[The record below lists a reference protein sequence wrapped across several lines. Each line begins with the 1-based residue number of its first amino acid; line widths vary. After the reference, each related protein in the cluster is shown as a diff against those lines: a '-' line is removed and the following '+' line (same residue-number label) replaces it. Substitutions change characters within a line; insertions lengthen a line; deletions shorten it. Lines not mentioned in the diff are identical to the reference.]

1 MKNMM
6 DDRLKRRL
14 QSDEILVVPAA
25 FDMVSAKIIEKEG
38 FEAVYLSGFGQSA
51 SHLGLPDAGMMTFS
65 EIVERIHNMA
75 NAVSCPLLAD
85 GDTGYGGIINVKRTV
100 EEFEWAGASA
110 IQIEDQEIPKRCG
123 HTKGKRLIPAR
134 EMALKIEAATAARRN
149 DDFLII
155 ARTDARSVSG
165 FQDALN
171 RGKMYEKAGADVI
184 FLESPQSMEELRIIG
199 QTFERPT
206 MANMVHG
213 GKTPMT
219 SVRELQ
225 DMGFSLVAFAV
236 TCLLAAAKAME
247 KVMGIL
253 KKEGTIRETQ
263 EDLMDFDA
271 FNSLIGFPDVYDFES
286 RFKLPEETK

>member
-1 MKNMM
+1 MT

-14 QSDEILVVPAA
+14 QRDEILVVPAA

-38 FEAVYLSGFGQSA
+38 FEAVYLSGFGQAA

-65 EIVERIHNMA
+65 EIVERLHNMA
-75 NAVSCPLLAD
+75 NAVTCPLLAD

-123 HTKGKRLIPAR
+123 HTQGKSLISAQ
-134 EMALKIEAATAARRN
+134 EMALKIEAAAAARRS

-184 FLESPQSMEELRIIG
+184 FIESPQSMEELRIVG
-199 QTFERPT
+199 KTFDKPA
-206 MANMVHG
+206 MANMVDG
-213 GKTPMT
+213 GKTPFA
-219 SVRELQ
+219 SARELQ
-225 DMGFSLVAFAV
+225 DMGLSLVAFAV

-247 KVMGIL
+247 KAMRLL
-253 KKEGTIRETQ
+253 KEEGTIKGMQ
-263 EDLMDFDA
+263 EDLMGFDT
-271 FNSLIGFPDVYDFES
+271 FNRLIGFPEVYDFES
-286 RFKLPEETK
+286 RFKLPEEDK

>member
-1 MKNMM
+1 MM

-123 HTKGKRLIPAR
+123 HTQGKKLIPPQ
-134 EMALKIEAATAARRN
+134 EMALKIEAAAAARRS
-149 DDFLII
+149 DDFMII

-184 FLESPQSMEELRIIG
+184 FIESPQSMEELRIVG
-199 QTFERPT
+199 QTFDRPA
-206 MANMVHG
+206 MANMVDG
-213 GKTPMT
+213 GKTPFA

-247 KVMGIL
+247 KVMRLL
-253 KKEGTIRETQ
+253 KEEGTIKGMQ
-263 EDLMDFDA
+263 EDLMGFDA
-271 FNSLIGFPDVYDFES
+271 FNRLIGFPEVYDFES
-286 RFKLPEETK
+286 RFKLPEDDSQR

>member
-1 MKNMM
+1 MKNMT
-6 DDRLKRRL
+6 DDRLKRRI

-100 EEFEWAGASA
+100 EGFEWAGASA

-123 HTKGKRLIPAR
+123 HTQGKKLVPPQ
-134 EMALKIEAATAARRN
+134 EMALKIEAAATARRS
-149 DDFLII
+149 DDFMII

-184 FLESPQSMEELRIIG
+184 FIESPQSMEELRIVG
-199 QTFERPT
+199 QTFDRPA
-206 MANMVHG
+206 MANMVDG
-213 GKTPMT
+213 GKTPFA

-247 KVMGIL
+247 KAMRRL
-253 KKEGTIRETQ
+253 KEEGTIKGMQ
-263 EDLMDFDA
+263 EDLMGFDA
-271 FNSLIGFPDVYDFES
+271 FNRLIGFPEVYDFES
-286 RFKLPEETK
+286 RFKLPEEDK

>member
-1 MKNMM
+1 MKNMT

-51 SHLGLPDAGMMTFS
+51 SHLGLPDAGMMSFS
-65 EIVERIHNMA
+65 EIAERIHNMA

-123 HTKGKRLIPAR
+123 HTQGKKLIPPQ
-134 EMALKIEAATAARRN
+134 EMALKIEAAAAARRS

-184 FLESPQSMEELRIIG
+184 FIESPQSVEELRIVG
-199 QTFERPT
+199 QTFDRPA
-206 MANMVHG
+206 MANMVDG
-213 GKTPMT
+213 GKTPFA

-247 KVMGIL
+247 KVMRLL
-253 KKEGTIRETQ
+253 KEEGTIKGMR
-263 EDLMDFDA
+263 EDLMGFDA
-271 FNSLIGFPDVYDFES
+271 FNRLIGFPEVYDFES
-286 RFKLPEETK
+286 RFELPEEDK

>member
-1 MKNMM
+1 MT

-14 QSDEILVVPAA
+14 QRDEILVVPAA

-38 FEAVYLSGFGQSA
+38 FEAVYLSGFGQAA

-65 EIVERIHNMA
+65 EIVERLHNMA
-75 NAVSCPLLAD
+75 NAVTCPLLAD

-123 HTKGKRLIPAR
+123 HTQGKRLISAQ
-134 EMALKIEAATAARRN
+134 EMALKIEAAAAARRS

-184 FLESPQSMEELRIIG
+184 FIESPQSMEELRIVG
-199 QTFERPT
+199 KTFDKPA
-206 MANMVHG
+206 MANMVDG
-213 GKTPMT
+213 GKTPFA
-219 SVRELQ
+219 SARELQ

-247 KVMGIL
+247 KAMRLL
-253 KKEGTIRETQ
+253 KEEGTIKGMQ
-263 EDLMDFDA
+263 EDLMGFDT
-271 FNSLIGFPDVYDFES
+271 FNRLIGFPEVYDFES
-286 RFKLPEETK
+286 RFKLPEEDK

>member
-1 MKNMM
+1 MT

-110 IQIEDQEIPKRCG
+110 IQLEDQEIPKRCG
-123 HTKGKRLIPAR
+123 HTQGKKLIPPQ
-134 EMALKIEAATAARRN
+134 EMALKIEAAAAARRS
-149 DDFLII
+149 DDFMII

-165 FQDALN
+165 FQDALK
-171 RGKMYEKAGADVI
+171 RGEMYEKAGADVI
-184 FLESPQSMEELRIIG
+184 FIESPQSMEELRIVG
-199 QTFERPT
+199 QAFDKPT
-206 MANMVHG
+206 MANMVDG
-213 GKTPMT
+213 GKTPSA

-247 KVMGIL
+247 KVMRLL
-253 KKEGTIRETQ
+253 KEQGTTKGMQ
-263 EDLMDFDA
+263 EDLMGFDA
-271 FNSLIGFPDVYDFES
+271 FNKLIGFPEVYDFES
-286 RFKLPEETK
+286 RFKLPEEDK

>member
-1 MKNMM
+1 MT

-14 QSDEILVVPAA
+14 QRDEILVVPAA

-38 FEAVYLSGFGQSA
+38 FEAVYLSGFGQAA

-65 EIVERIHNMA
+65 EIVERLHNMA
-75 NAVSCPLLAD
+75 NAVTCPLLAD

-123 HTKGKRLIPAR
+123 HTQGKRLISAQ
-134 EMALKIEAATAARRN
+134 EMALKIEAAAAARRS

-184 FLESPQSMEELRIIG
+184 FIESPQSIEELRIVG
-199 QTFERPT
+199 KTFDKPA
-206 MANMVHG
+206 MANMVDG
-213 GKTPMT
+213 GKTPFA
-219 SVRELQ
+219 SARELQ
-225 DMGFSLVAFAV
+225 DMGLSLVAFAV

-247 KVMGIL
+247 KAMRLL
-253 KKEGTIRETQ
+253 KEEGTIKGMQ
-263 EDLMDFDA
+263 EDLMGFDT
-271 FNSLIGFPDVYDFES
+271 FNRLIGFPEVYDFES
-286 RFKLPEETK
+286 RFKLPEEDK